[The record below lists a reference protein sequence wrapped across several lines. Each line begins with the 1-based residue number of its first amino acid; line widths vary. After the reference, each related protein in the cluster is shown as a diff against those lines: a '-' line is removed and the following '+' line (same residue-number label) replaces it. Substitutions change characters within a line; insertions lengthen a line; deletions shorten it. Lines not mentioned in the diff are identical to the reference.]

1 MDIFER
7 MKSGEKIDIRTDT
20 EYQTTAR
27 AEMERSMN
35 LSQKAA
41 LLPSPYQKEVR
52 ESLDELFDGRFPASS
67 TILPP
72 FRIDR
77 AKCMTVSF

>member
-1 MDIFER
+1 

-41 LLPSPYQKEVR
+41 AFAFALSKRSPRIARRIVR
-52 ESLDELFDGRFPASS
+52 WKIPRKFYDPAAFPH
-67 TILPP
+67 
-72 FRIDR
+72 
-77 AKCMTVSF
+77 

>member
-41 LLPSPYQKEVR
+41 LLPSPSAER
-52 ESLDELFDGRFPASS
+52 TR
-67 TILPP
+67 
-72 FRIDR
+72 RR
-77 AKCMTVSF
+77 